1 MSVSGITETA
11 LYLTFQLEDEA
22 FALDVSQVREIL
34 DLTSITK
41 VPRAPD
47 FMRGVINVRGSVVPV
62 IDMRRKFGMP
72 LTEGTVDTRI
82 IIMEISLEGKTT
94 VLGAIADSVND
105 VLELEP
111 GQIEDPPEIG
121 SRWRSEFIKGIG
133 KQGDR
138 FIIIIDIDRVFS
150 SDDLVAV
157 QKKADLQARASESTA
172 AEPEETLPLFAE
184 GNPDVGANTPVPT

>member
-34 DLTSITK
+34 DITAITK

-62 IDMRRKFGMP
+62 IDLRMKFGMP
-72 LTEGTVDTRI
+72 QVEGTVDTRI

-111 GQIEDPPEIG
+111 GQIEDTPEIG

-133 KQGDR
+133 KRDDR

-157 QKKADLQARASESTA
+157 QRKAERPTPDSERAA
-172 AEPEETLPLFAE
+172 AKQETMSPPTVME
-184 GNPDVGANTPVPT
+184 GPDVGTDTPVPM